1 MGDACNWS
9 VAIYDELKRL
19 DDASFLS
26 SCIRAKF
33 NLLGVEPGVAKLT
46 KGIEEYDE
54 DGFIAFDETGFKNA
68 EFVVACR
75 PENVLKLIAALEQ
88 AQQEYQII
96 EQKLIN
102 AAVYIETLESEPRKT
117 NLKQLNEIAGL
128 KRKCAAYE
136 SGEYGFF
143 AYWPQHGEEL
153 FKKREDAIEFCN
165 EAIEDYRRE
174 NAEEG
179 SDENEVRRVCW
190 GVVMQAGI
198 DVALDGEGH
207 IDYALTPVLGAV
219 EGGK

>member
-1 MGDACNWS
+1 MD
-9 VAIYDELKRL
+9 
-19 DDASFLS
+19 
-26 SCIRAKF
+26 
-33 NLLGVEPGVAKLT
+33 
-46 KGIEEYDE
+46 KGIEALIAHVKWRIKDAAQDGHNMIGVKSDE
-54 DGFIAFDETGFKNA
+54 LA
-68 EFVVACR
+68 E
-75 PENVLKLIAALEQ
+75 LIAALEQ
-88 AQQEYQII
+88 AQQKYQNI

-117 NLKQLNEIAGL
+117 NLKLLNEIAGL
-128 KRKCAAYE
+128 KRKCVAYE

-179 SDENEVRRVCW
+179 CDENEVRRVCW

-198 DVALDGEGH
+198 DVAIDDEGH

-219 EGGK
+219 EGSE